1 MRDAGLGDQQIAL
14 LLDADPAR
22 LPSSVRTALG
32 RLSSETTTIIR
43 AESSRL
49 PNSAALQDLV
59 RQLRTLPPSGL
70 ELHVGGEVAVLM
82 DFVDAVYGTFPW
94 AALLVL
100 GLTYLTLLFLFGSVV
115 LPLKAVLMNALSI
128 TAAYGALVFIFQ
140 DGHLAGLLR
149 FQPRGL
155 VDATIPALL
164 FFILFGLSTDYEVFL
179 LTRVRESWQ
188 RSGDNTAS
196 VAQGLQ
202 RTAGI
207 ITGAAAILI
216 VVSVAFMTAD
226 NVLVKALG
234 VGVALAIL
242 VDATLVRVLLVP
254 STMRLL
260 GGANWWAPGPIRRL
274 TRSTSNFYD

>member
-1 MRDAGLGDQQIAL
+1 MRF
-14 LLDADPAR
+14 
-22 LPSSVRTALG
+22 
-32 RLSSETTTIIR
+32 E
-43 AESSRL
+43 
-49 PNSAALQDLV
+49 
-59 RQLRTLPPSGL
+59 
-70 ELHVGGEVAVLM
+70 
-82 DFVDAVYGTFPW
+82 
-94 AALLVL
+94 
-100 GLTYLTLLFLFGSVV
+100 
-115 LPLKAVLMNALSI
+115 
-128 TAAYGALVFIFQ
+128 
-140 DGHLAGLLR
+140 
-149 FQPRGL
+149 PRGF

-254 STMRLL
+254 STMWLL